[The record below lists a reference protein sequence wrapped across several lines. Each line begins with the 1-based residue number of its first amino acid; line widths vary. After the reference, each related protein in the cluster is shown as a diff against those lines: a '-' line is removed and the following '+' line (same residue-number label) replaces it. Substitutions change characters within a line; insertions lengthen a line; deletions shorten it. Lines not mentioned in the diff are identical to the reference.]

1 MQNPG
6 MEHKAYN
13 QGWQMPRYQISL
25 DDTEEERETYTR
37 QKTGTVETVEA
48 QQLRALHEKNQKLT
62 WSSTEKRN
70 GRSSES
76 IAINQDHNYALYAA
90 QEQH

>member
-13 QGWQMPRYQISL
+13 QGWQMPRYQISS
-25 DDTEEERETYTR
+25 DNTEEERETYTR

-62 WSSTEKRN
+62 WSSTKKKKRTLI
-70 GRSSES
+70 RKHC
-76 IAINQDHNYALYAA
+76 NQLERTEGDI
-90 QEQH
+90 E